1 MKYDYGL
8 WKIVIVNI
16 IWVLLFIISFVQP
29 KKKREWR
36 SMGVVSA
43 FFVALFTEMYG
54 FPLTIYFLTSVLGYK
69 LPVLNPL
76 AHESGHLLA
85 SFGVG
90 VDKAI
95 IVCQIGSLIFGLGM
109 MIIGIGWWQIHRS
122 NGELVTDGIYSYLRH
137 PQYLGIFL
145 LTVGMMIQWPTI
157 STLVMWPILI
167 YSYYRLAK
175 KEERDVLNEFGQEY
189 KEYIKNT
196 PAFFPLQLR

>member
-1 MKYDYGL
+1 
-8 WKIVIVNI
+8 
-16 IWVLLFIISFVQP
+16 
-29 KKKREWR
+29 
-36 SMGVVSA
+36 
-43 FFVALFTEMYG
+43 MYG

-95 IVCQIGSLIFGLGM
+95 IVCQIGGLIFGLGM
-109 MIIGIGWWQIHRS
+109 LIIGIGWWQIHRS
-122 NGELVTDGIYSYLRH
+122 NGELVTDGIYSYVRH

-189 KEYIKNT
+189 KEYRKNT
-196 PAFFPLQLR
+196 PAFFPLQLK

>member
-16 IWVLLFIISFVQP
+16 MWVLLFIISFVQP

-36 SMGVVSA
+36 SMGVISA

-54 FPLTIYFLTSVLGYK
+54 LPLTIYFITSVLGYK

-95 IVCQIGSLIFGLGM
+95 IVCQLGSLIFGLGM
-109 MIIGIGWWQIHRS
+109 LIIGMGWWQIHRS
-122 NGELVTDGIYSYLRH
+122 NGDLVTDGIYSYIRH

-189 KEYIKNT
+189 KEYRKNT
-196 PAFFPLQLR
+196 PAFFPLQLK

>member
-16 IWVLLFIISFVQP
+16 MWVLLFIISFVQP

-36 SMGVVSA
+36 SMGVISA

-54 FPLTIYFLTSVLGYK
+54 FPLTIYFITSVLGYK

-95 IVCQIGSLIFGLGM
+95 IVCQLGSLIFGLGM
-109 MIIGIGWWQIHRS
+109 LIIGMGWWQIHRS
-122 NGELVTDGIYSYLRH
+122 NGDLVTDGIYSYIRH

-189 KEYIKNT
+189 KEYRKNT
-196 PAFFPLQLR
+196 PAFFPLQLK

>member
-8 WKIVIVNI
+8 WKMVIVNI
-16 IWVLLFIISFVQP
+16 VWILLFVVSFVRP

-109 MIIGIGWWQIHRS
+109 LIIGIGWWQIHRS
-122 NGELVTDGIYSYLRH
+122 NGELVTDGIYSYIRH

-157 STLVMWPILI
+157 STLIMWPVLI

-175 KEERDVLNEFGQEY
+175 KEERDVLDEFGPEY
-189 KEYIKNT
+189 EEYRKNT
-196 PAFFPLQLR
+196 PAFFPLKFS